1 MEVDDGKGK
10 NNEGIKQYYV
20 SKIEE
25 LQVGLIQIQLLESSI
40 LTRSPKC
47 NYFEFIC
54 AHQKVFFCVCVI
66 PKPMHLYSFSK

>member
-25 LQVGLIQIQLLESSI
+25 LQVRQY
-40 LTRSPKC
+40 
-47 NYFEFIC
+47 N
-54 AHQKVFFCVCVI
+54 
-66 PKPMHLYSFSK
+66 

>member
-25 LQVGLIQIQLLESSI
+25 LQVGY
-40 LTRSPKC
+40 KY
-47 NYFEFIC
+47 NY
-54 AHQKVFFCVCVI
+54 
-66 PKPMHLYSFSK
+66 